1 MKRLFIFFMSLMFV
15 MCLAGCDNV
24 NKDDFESFINVNKT
38 NVKVGE
44 TIKITASIKNNSNK
58 SIKIK
63 ANHTDV
69 QKIEDIIM
77 IGVFTEFDNHDF
89 IVNSNGGTLKSFKFK
104 KNTLLEKELE
114 YKVTSLNNLEIEA
127 QFCFYIKN
135 ELIIIKS
142 DIINIIVEK

>member
-1 MKRLFIFFMSLMFV
+1 MKRLFVFFMSLMFI

-63 ANHTDV
+63 ANHTDA
-69 QKIEDIIM
+69 QKIEDIVM
-77 IGVFTEFDNHDF
+77 IGDRKSTRL
-89 IVNSNGGTLKSFKFK
+89 NSSHKHRYRMPS
-104 KNTLLEKELE
+104 
-114 YKVTSLNNLEIEA
+114 SA
-127 QFCFYIKN
+127 
-135 ELIIIKS
+135 
-142 DIINIIVEK
+142 

>member
-1 MKRLFIFFMSLMFV
+1 MKRLFVFFMSLMFV

-63 ANHTDV
+63 ANHTDA
-69 QKIEDIIM
+69 QKIEDIVM
-77 IGVFTEFDNHDF
+77 IGVFTEFENHDF
-89 IVNSNGGTLKSFKFK
+89 IINSKGGPLKSFKFK

-114 YKVTSLNNLEIEA
+114 YKVISLNNLEIEA
-127 QFCFYIKN
+127 QFCFYINN
-135 ELIIIKS
+135 ELVIIKS
-142 DIINIIVEK
+142 DIINIIVAN

>member
-1 MKRLFIFFMSLMFV
+1 MLKIYLVNKVIILERILNKNNNLERGRYKMKRLFIFFMSLMFV

-63 ANHTDV
+63 ANHTS
-69 QKIEDIIM
+69 
-77 IGVFTEFDNHDF
+77 G
-89 IVNSNGGTLKSFKFK
+89 S
-104 KNTLLEKELE
+104 KN
-114 YKVTSLNNLEIEA
+114 
-127 QFCFYIKN
+127 
-135 ELIIIKS
+135 
-142 DIINIIVEK
+142 

>member
-89 IVNSNGGTLKSFKFK
+89 IVNSKGGTLKSFKFK
-104 KNTLLEKELE
+104 KNTLLEKEL
-114 YKVTSLNNLEIEA
+114 
-127 QFCFYIKN
+127 
-135 ELIIIKS
+135 
-142 DIINIIVEK
+142 

>member
-63 ANHTDV
+63 INNKV
-69 QKIEDIIM
+69 KI
-77 IGVFTEFDNHDF
+77 T
-89 IVNSNGGTLKSFKFK
+89 K
-104 KNTLLEKELE
+104 
-114 YKVTSLNNLEIEA
+114 LNNNQKEG
-127 QFCFYIKN
+127 QN
-135 ELIIIKS
+135 ELL
-142 DIINIIVEK
+142 

>member
-1 MKRLFIFFMSLMFV
+1 MSLMFV

-69 QKIEDIIM
+69 QKIEDII
-77 IGVFTEFDNHDF
+77 N
-89 IVNSNGGTLKSFKFK
+89 
-104 KNTLLEKELE
+104 
-114 YKVTSLNNLEIEA
+114 
-127 QFCFYIKN
+127 
-135 ELIIIKS
+135 
-142 DIINIIVEK
+142 NIILFNFFRGYYMFKYK

>member
-1 MKRLFIFFMSLMFV
+1 MKRLVIFFMSLMFV

-69 QKIEDIIM
+69 QKIEDI
-77 IGVFTEFDNHDF
+77 
-89 IVNSNGGTLKSFKFK
+89 K
-104 KNTLLEKELE
+104 KISGIKDAAFNKIKELIC
-114 YKVTSLNNLEIEA
+114 V
-127 QFCFYIKN
+127 
-135 ELIIIKS
+135 
-142 DIINIIVEK
+142 